1 MEQVDL
7 PTLHCY
13 RCGATWRPR
22 ATIVRICARCKSPYW
37 DEPRIRLP
45 RRGAG
50 AGFDQIIRP
59 KCREILAVARKYG
72 ARNVRVFG
80 SVARYEAGPESDV
93 DFLVNFTGRWKGK
106 GPRRYRMTRELES
119 ILGRSVDLVSEDT
132 LHWFIEPQIVAEA
145 TPV

>member
-1 MEQVDL
+1 MEQVEL

-22 ATIVRICARCKSPYW
+22 STIVRICARCKSPYW
-37 DEPRIRLP
+37 DEPRIRVP
-45 RRGAG
+45 KRGTG
-50 AGFDQIIRP
+50 AGFEQIILP
-59 KCREILAVARKYG
+59 KRRAILAVARRYG

-80 SVARYEAGPESDV
+80 SVARYDAGPKSDV
-93 DFLVNFTGRWKGK
+93 DFLVDLTGPWHGK
-106 GPRRYRMTRELES
+106 GSRLYRMTRELES
-119 ILGRSVDLVSEDT
+119 ILGRSVDLVSEET